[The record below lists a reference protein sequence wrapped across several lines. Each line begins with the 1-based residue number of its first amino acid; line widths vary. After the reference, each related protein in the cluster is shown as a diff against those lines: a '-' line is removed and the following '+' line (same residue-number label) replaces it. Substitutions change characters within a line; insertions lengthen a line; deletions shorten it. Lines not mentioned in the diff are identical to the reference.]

1 MWHNVSGDVKEV
13 SPGHWTG
20 PWKSVGV
27 RIDDVGHKGEDAM
40 SLVETGTI
48 DMVWKSP
55 TELSSCTDKSTPVF
69 THKDGCVMVF
79 EKNET
84 CKPAP
89 VESSSSRAAVSWS
102 VRPAR
107 AREPRPRIPS
117 PPTNS
122 LQGLAT
128 SVTWCTRPHTPCPRS
143 ERTRPLGNK
152 EADRYQAAFG
162 FRRGGRRGFSGTPR
176 RSCCRCTSHSSETGE
191 DGATGEGA
199 GAGGTGDA
207 TCPGQ
212 SVAAF
217 DSSPGTGR
225 RLLPLLRFVGQLA
238 KQSDAG
244 ASPSRWV
251 GHRPAP

>member
-55 TELSSCTDKSTPVF
+55 TELSSCTNKSTPVF

-89 VESSSSRAAVSWS
+89 GGKLIFEGSGKLVSTTG
-102 VRPAR
+102 PC
-107 AREPRPRIPS
+107 EG
-117 PPTNS
+117 TE
-122 LQGLAT
+122 AT
-128 SVTWCTRPHTPCPRS
+128 YTFTAYQLTPGP
-143 ERTRPLGNK
+143 
-152 EADRYQAAFG
+152 
-162 FRRGGRRGFSGTPR
+162 
-176 RSCCRCTSHSSETGE
+176 
-191 DGATGEGA
+191 
-199 GAGGTGDA
+199 GDI
-207 TCPGQ
+207 G
-212 SVAAF
+212 
-217 DSSPGTGR
+217 
-225 RLLPLLRFVGQLA
+225 
-238 KQSDAG
+238 
-244 ASPSRWV
+244 
-251 GHRPAP
+251 